1 MTAAKMKADT
11 STTGTGN
18 VFADL
23 GLDAPDQLQAKAR
36 LMSKVA
42 ALLAEKKLTQT
53 VAAKLLGI
61 DQPRVSALM
70 NGKLS
75 LFSTEKLME
84 FLTAL
89 GNDVDIVVKKRT
101 NAKGPGRI
109 QVLTASD

>member
-1 MTAAKMKADT
+1 MATRT
-11 STTGTGN
+11 SGN

-23 GLDAPDQLQAKAR
+23 GLKAPEHLRAKAE

-42 ALLAEKKLTQT
+42 SLIAERKMSQSE
-53 VAAKLLGI
+53 AAKALGI

-75 LFSTEKLME
+75 LFSTDKLME

-89 GNDVDIVVKKRT
+89 GADVDIVVRKKRSR
-101 NAKGPGRI
+101 AKGPGRI
-109 QVLTASD
+109 QVVTA

>member
-1 MTAAKMKADT
+1 MRKNDIT
-11 STTGTGN
+11 SSSGN

-23 GLDAPDQLQAKAR
+23 GLDAPDELQAKAM

-42 ALLAEKKLTQT
+42 ALLAEKRMNQT
-53 VAAKLLGI
+53 EAAKLLGI
-61 DQPRVSALM
+61 DQPRVSALK

-89 GNDVDIVVKKRT
+89 GNDVDIVVKKR
-101 NAKGPGRI
+101 AKRKGPGRI
-109 QVLTASD
+109 QVLSAPA